1 MNNIK
6 EGIYEKVISDEL
18 EKKLKILTNYE
29 YTTEKIDFEEAK
41 VMLSKYIGEVTR
53 KALDYIRDN
62 DKPEKEINLIKQ
74 IEACNKVIKV
84 LTDISS
90 ESSLEKYKISEKAEV
105 LLSIY
110 SKLNSVRNIKR
121 IKEVRPSTSIA
132 HSSLFTGS
140 KVEPSMI
147 SEIKKEIKTC
157 DSIDMIVSFIKWSGL
172 RMIIEDLKEFT
183 KNDDHKLRIITTSY
197 MKASDYKAIEELSK
211 LPNTE
216 VKISYDTNRTRLH
229 AKAYFFKRE
238 TEFSTAYIGSSNLSN
253 PAMTSGLE
261 WNMKVAEKDS
271 FDIINKF
278 RATFEMYWNDSEFE
292 LFNVNNEQNREY
304 LKESLSKNISNKNDF
319 SFIFDIKPYFYQKEI
334 LEKLSVERDVYG
346 RNKNLVVAATG
357 VGKTIISAFDYKRFV
372 KNNPNKEN
380 KLLFIAHKEE
390 ILKQSID
397 TFRAI
402 LKDYNFGELMVSGR
416 KPNNMNHLFLS
427 IQSFNSKKMY
437 NFIDED
443 FYDFIVV
450 DEFHHSTAKTY
461 QKLLN
466 YFNPKILLGLTAT
479 PERMDGANIVDHFD
493 GYISSEMR
501 LEEAINRKLLSPFQY
516 FCVTDNIDLSK
527 LKWSKGGYDKTALS
541 NVYTTNDMRVS
552 LIVKSL
558 KKYTNSIEDIKGLG
572 FCVSIEHADFMAKKF
587 NEIGIKSI
595 AMHSKKKQVER
606 EAVKDKLN
614 SGEITF
620 IFVVD
625 MYNEGVDIP
634 DIDTILFLR
643 PTESL
648 TIFLQQ
654 LGRGLRLSD
663 NKECLTVLDFVGQA
677 HKKYNFEKK
686 FKALI
691 GSGRVSVENQ
701 IKNDFISL
709 PKGCYIHL
717 EKQAKEYVLR
727 SINQA
732 KNNKARL
739 IDKIMNFKD
748 YTDNKIELTIN
759 NFLNYY
765 DLTIYEFYGRSGDR
779 NFSRMKV
786 EAGISNDYNFEL
798 EKKLT
803 KKIKNLFHL
812 NSKKLIDF
820 SINLFKNGIINDYNE
835 EETLMINMLYYSLFN
850 KKPLDEE
857 FKNQLEGINE
867 IIKCNEFRNEIIEIL
882 EYKLNHLIILE
893 KDIKFKKISPIEL
906 HCNYTTDQILA
917 GFNYYNELKKPSFRE
932 GVKFLKDYKMDIFL
946 ITLNKSEKDY
956 SESTL
961 YDDYAINDILFHWQ
975 SQSRTSVESKTGQ
988 RYINHEKNGSKI
1000 ALFVRNY
1007 KKENGLTSPYTFI
1020 GLANY
1025 VSHYGNRPIS
1035 FTWKL
1040 DNEMPSFVARN
1051 ALKVI

>member
-18 EKKLKILTNYE
+18 EEKLKILNNYE

-62 DKPEKEINLIKQ
+62 NKSEKETNLIKQ

-84 LTDISS
+84 LTEVSS

-110 SKLNSVRNIKR
+110 SKLNSIKT
-121 IKEVRPSTSIA
+121 IKKINEVRPSTSIA

-172 RMIIEDLKEFT
+172 RMIIEDLKDFT

-278 RATFEMYWNDSEFE
+278 KATFEMYWNDSEFK
-292 LFNVNNEQNREY
+292 LFNVKDENNREY

-334 LEKLSVERDVYG
+334 LEKLNVERDIYG
-346 RNKNLVVAATG
+346 RYKNLVVAATG

-372 KNNPNKEN
+372 KSNPNKKN

-402 LKDYNFGELMVSGR
+402 LKDYNFGELMVGGR
-416 KPNNMNHLFLS
+416 KPNDINHLFLS
-427 IQSFNSKKMY
+427 IQSFNSKKMH
-437 NFIDED
+437 NFIDEN
-443 FYDFIVV
+443 FYDFIIV

-466 YFNPKILLGLTAT
+466 YFKPKILLGLTAT
-479 PERMDGANIVDHFD
+479 PERMDGANILDYFE

-527 LKWSKGGYDKTALS
+527 LKWSKGGYDKAALS

-558 KKYTNSIEDIKGLG
+558 KKYTNSVEDIKGLG

-595 AMHSKKKQVER
+595 AMHSKKKQAER

-614 SGEITF
+614 SGKITF

-625 MYNEGVDIP
+625 MFNEGIDLP

-691 GSGRVSVENQ
+691 GSSKISVENQ

-709 PKGCYIHL
+709 PKGCYIYL

-739 IDKIMNFKD
+739 IDKIVNFNEN
-748 YTDNKIELTIN
+748 TDNKIKLTIS

-765 DLTIYEFYGRSGDR
+765 DLTIYELYGRSGDR
-779 NFSRMKV
+779 SFSRMKV
-786 EAGISNDYNFEL
+786 EAGIVNNYDFEL
-798 EKKLT
+798 EEKST

-820 SINLFKNGIINDYNE
+820 SINLFENGIINDYNE
-835 EETLMINMLYYSLFN
+835 EELLMINMLYYSLFT
-850 KKPLDEE
+850 KSPLDEG

-867 IIKCNEFRNEIIEIL
+867 IIKCNEFRNEIVEIL

-893 KDIKFKKISPIEL
+893 KDIKFKKASPIEL

-917 GFNYYNELKKPSFRE
+917 GFNYYNELEKLPFRE
-932 GVKFLKDYKMDIFL
+932 GVKFIKDYNMDIFL

-988 RYINHEKNGSKI
+988 RYINHEKNGSQI

-1020 GLANY
+1020 GLAKY

-1051 ALKVI
+1051 AVKVI